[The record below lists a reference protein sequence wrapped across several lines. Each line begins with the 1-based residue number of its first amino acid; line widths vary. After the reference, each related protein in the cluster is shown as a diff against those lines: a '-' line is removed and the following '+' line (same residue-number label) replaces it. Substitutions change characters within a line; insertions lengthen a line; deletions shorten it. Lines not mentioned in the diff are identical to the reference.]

1 MTAQKKVTKA
11 ELLAKAGELGL
22 KGISKH
28 KKGELIHTIQI
39 AEGNTDCF
47 SRISDCAVNPCLYRA
62 ECQA

>member
-22 KGISKH
+22 KGVA
-28 KKGELIHTIQI
+28 KKKKSDLIHTIQI
-39 AEGNTDCF
+39 TEGNTDCF
-47 SRISDCAVNPCLYRA
+47 SRIPDCSVSPCLYRA